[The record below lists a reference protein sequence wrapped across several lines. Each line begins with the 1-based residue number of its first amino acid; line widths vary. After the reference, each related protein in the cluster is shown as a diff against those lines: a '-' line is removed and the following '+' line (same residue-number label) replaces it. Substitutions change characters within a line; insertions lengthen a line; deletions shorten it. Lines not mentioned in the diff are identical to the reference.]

1 MDGSRYTSSCSS
13 SQVQVRWVRKS
24 SDGADGA
31 VGGKATDYAAAPS
44 PVLAAYAY
52 SRPNA
57 AEMGLSYAVPLVLLP
72 LAVGP
77 ASCHPSLRLYSL
89 ASRSRSRVRVPL

>member
-1 MDGSRYTSSCSS
+1 MGADASSCSS
-13 SQVQVRWVRKS
+13 SQVQVWWVRKS

-31 VGGKATDYAAAPS
+31 VGGKATDYTVAPS
-44 PVLAAYAY
+44 PVPAAYAY

-57 AEMGLSYAVPLVLLP
+57 AEMGLSYAVPLVTTP

-77 ASCHPSLRLYSL
+77 ASCHPSLRLSYL
-89 ASRSRSRVRVPL
+89 ALRSRSWVRVPL